1 MKLNVLGAV
10 YGSLVADAFAL
21 GAHWVYDVKEIEE
34 AFVRLDGFHNPL
46 TQYHNEKKA
55 GDFTHYGDQS
65 LWFLESLALEKEFSL
80 SSFSSRWKAYMTEYT
95 GYIDSASSTTLEN
108 LKKGKSALEAGSS
121 SQDLS
126 VVARIAPLALLY
138 ADDYQQFLSA
148 ALLQVKMTHNSA
160 KVILSTQ
167 FFTELLYLVLQG
179 KSPKTA
185 LSEIEA
191 KSEDKIVLNWIKVAF
206 ASLEHT
212 TLETIN
218 SFGQSCS
225 VNGGCPG
232 ALHLIL
238 KYEDDYEEA
247 MRQNV
252 YAGGDSAARGMVA
265 GMILGAHNGLSA
277 IPAPWIDALNNKNR
291 IEKYLGILSA

>member
-1 MKLNVLGAV
+1 M
-10 YGSLVADAFAL
+10 
-21 GAHWVYDVKEIEE
+21 
-34 AFVRLDGFHNPL
+34 
-46 TQYHNEKKA
+46 Q
-55 GDFTHYGDQS
+55 
-65 LWFLESLALEKEFSL
+65 
-80 SSFSSRWKAYMTEYT
+80 EYK
-95 GYIDSASSTTLEN
+95 GYIDGASSTTLGN
-108 LKKGKSALEAGSS
+108 LNKGKSNLEAGSN

-126 VVARIAPLALLY
+126 VVARIAPLCLVY
-138 ADDYQQFLSA
+138 EKDYSQFLSA

-160 KVILSTQ
+160 KAIISTQ

-179 KSPKTA
+179 KSPRVA
-185 LSEIEA
+185 LNEIEA
-191 KSEDKIVLNWIKVAF
+191 KSEDKNVLNWIKVAF
-206 ASLEHT
+206 ASMDNST
-212 TLETIN
+212 IDTIN

-265 GMILGAHNGLSA
+265 GMILGAHNGIDA
-277 IPAPWIDALNNKNR
+277 IPKAWINALNNKDR
-291 IEKYLGILSA
+291 IKKYLGLLSE

>member
-1 MKLNVLGAV
+1 MKSNILGAV

-21 GAHWVYDVKEIEE
+21 GGHWVYDVDEIRD
-34 AFVRLDGFHNPL
+34 ALISLNGFHDPL

-65 LWFLESLALEKEFSL
+65 MWLLESLALEKEFSL
-80 SSFSSRWKAYMTEYT
+80 GSFSSRWKEYMSQYS
-95 GYIDSASSTTLEN
+95 GYIDSASSTTLQN
-108 LKKGKSALEAGSS
+108 FKSGKSALESGSS

-126 VVARIAPLALLY
+126 VVSRIAPLALLY
-138 ADDYQQFLSA
+138 ADDYDTLRFN
-148 ALLQVKMTHNSA
+148 ALLQVKMTHNST
-160 KVILSTQ
+160 KVIAATQ
-167 FFTELLYLVLQG
+167 FFTELLFKVLQG
-179 KSPKTA
+179 VSPKEV
-185 LSEIEA
+185 LSDIES
-191 KSEDKIVLNWIKVAF
+191 KSEDKNILNWIKVAF
-206 ASLEHT
+206 ASIEYNT
-212 TLETIN
+212 IETIN

-232 ALHLIL
+232 TLHLIL

-247 MRQNV
+247 MKQNV

-265 GMILGAHNGLSA
+265 GMILGAYNGFDA
-277 IPAPWIDALNNKNR
+277 IPKAWIDALNNKNR